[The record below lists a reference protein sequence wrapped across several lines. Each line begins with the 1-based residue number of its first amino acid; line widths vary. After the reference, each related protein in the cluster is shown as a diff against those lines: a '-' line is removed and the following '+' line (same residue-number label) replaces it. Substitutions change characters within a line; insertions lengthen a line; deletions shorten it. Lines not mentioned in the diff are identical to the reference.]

1 MKNKRKNKNVPNGME
16 ISTTEIKSKKQK
28 GQNQINMH
36 YNTETNSKDTDDD
49 LDEIDELCE
58 EMQAIC
64 NYANDSFKK
73 KEELWNYRYEQE
85 EQLLSFDHDT
95 EEEIKRIKKKY
106 ADKIKEI
113 SDKYNKQKDYIRSH
127 LFEKE
132 RQYLSGY
139 NSYHANRLYE
149 LNKTIAIIIDET
161 DCKFE
166 KIKKKIINKKI
177 NEIEEYKKQREEEK
191 KDLEQNQLND
201 YENYKTNYNEKI
213 KKKYKKYGNKIYEYV
228 KEIYDDGK

>member
-1 MKNKRKNKNVPNGME
+1 MLV
-16 ISTTEIKSKKQK
+16 IVSKK
-28 GQNQINMH
+28 
-36 YNTETNSKDTDDD
+36 
-49 LDEIDELCE
+49 
-58 EMQAIC
+58 
-64 NYANDSFKK
+64 KK
-73 KEELWNYRYEQE
+73 KLWNYRYEQE
-85 EQLLSFDHDT
+85 EQLLSFDDDT
-95 EEEIKRIKKKY
+95 KEEIKRIKKKY

-132 RQYLSGY
+132 KQYLSNN
-139 NSYHANRLYE
+139 NSWHIPILYE
-149 LNKTIAIIIDET
+149 LNKTIADVINET

-191 KDLEQNQLND
+191 KYLEQNQLND

-213 KKKYKKYGNKIYEYV
+213 KKKYKKYGNKLHEYV